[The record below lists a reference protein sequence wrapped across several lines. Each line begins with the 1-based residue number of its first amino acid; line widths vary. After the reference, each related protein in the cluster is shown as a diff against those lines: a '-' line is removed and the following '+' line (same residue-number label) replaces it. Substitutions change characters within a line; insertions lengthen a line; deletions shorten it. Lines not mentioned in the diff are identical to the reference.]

1 MTREISTTKEKCVV
15 IIHNTLR
22 FSSDLSCM
30 RRATS
35 YHRRHWAL
43 TSISIHV
50 LHAENDCSVAKC
62 AKGQL
67 RISIHVLHAE
77 NDSKALQNT
86 ACCISL
92 YYAFC
97 LKTILFH
104 LYYSDLFLFSS
115 IKSGANLPGILWA
128 FEVRTVKL
136 FFIFYLCTAYSLQI
150 PSCRLRKGGSLSVF
164 CSACSCGLAGLL
176 ITGI

>member
-50 LHAENDCSVAKC
+50 LHAEND
-62 AKGQL
+62 
-67 RISIHVLHAE
+67 
-77 NDSKALQNT
+77 SKALQNT

-115 IKSGANLPGILWA
+115 IKSGANLPEILWA

>member
-50 LHAENDCSVAKC
+50 LHAEND
-62 AKGQL
+62 
-67 RISIHVLHAE
+67 
-77 NDSKALQNT
+77 SKALHNT